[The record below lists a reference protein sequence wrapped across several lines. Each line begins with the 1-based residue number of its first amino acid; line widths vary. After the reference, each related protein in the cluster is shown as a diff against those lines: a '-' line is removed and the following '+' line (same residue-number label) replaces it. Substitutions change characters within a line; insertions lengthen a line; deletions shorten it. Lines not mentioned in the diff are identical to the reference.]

1 MLRVCRWWRSLS
13 CPQVTFLSASRGEL
27 QTEPF
32 CKNHFQEHRKGCAWG
47 HRSTEESHLKVR
59 NPGSAAARHCPLREV
74 GSWTASAVREMSK
87 SSVLSTLWHME
98 RPFNAPPGA
107 VRSSWVPAAP
117 WASRKELLHTTFTR
131 QQLAEPWLLH
141 TPAEQLAP
149 VIHLV
154 RISCSTGRACK
165 KHASHLPACLCL
177 PSWLS
182 PAQEGSS
189 LRPA

>member
-13 CPQVTFLSASRGEL
+13 CPQVTFLSASGGEL

-32 CKNHFQEHRKGCAWG
+32 CKNHFQEHRKGCVWG

-87 SSVLSTLWHME
+87 SSVLSTLWHIE
-98 RPFNAPPGA
+98 RLLNAPQGA
-107 VRSSWVPAAP
+107 VGSNWVPAAP
-117 WASRKELLHTTFTR
+117 WASRKEQLHATFTR

-149 VIHLV
+149 VI
-154 RISCSTGRACK
+154 IWSGY
-165 KHASHLPACLCL
+165 PA
-177 PSWLS
+177 
-182 PAQEGSS
+182 AQEGPAKNTRPTSPPASAS
-189 LRPA
+189 LPGLVLPRREAA